1 MSIEDPPDDENLDS
15 DPNKISND
23 VNTESLHCFCSG
35 VTIQGGTDTPLG
47 CIRIKRVIINSPA
60 AAAGIIPNDILL
72 SVDGRTSYFRL
83 DLF

>member
-1 MSIEDPPDDENLDS
+1 MMKTLIQILIKYQMMLTQRVYD
-15 DPNKISND
+15 
-23 VNTESLHCFCSG
+23 CFCSG